1 MRRRKL
7 SCRLAFA
14 AALCIAS
21 FLGLTAPSH
30 GEMIFVGD
38 METGDLSQW
47 KTRQLPKPDSGG
59 VVSSVAREGNH
70 ALRVLLRR
78 HDEVGRERAEVMPS
92 AHPAF
97 PQFRNNYHL
106 GEEYWYAVSIYL
118 PPDWVLDDDAET
130 LFQFH
135 ASPDR
140 HLREPNTKPPLA
152 LGIEGT
158 HWRLFIRGDNR
169 PRITKSDPPQFSQY
183 LQLAPIAP
191 GVWSDWVFRIKWSC
205 GADGILQVWKDGQ
218 LVAEHYGMNTY
229 NDRIGPYLK
238 LGIYKHV
245 WIRKPT
251 NTDRREVYFDSLRI
265 MRGTSSY
272 EEMVAK

>member
-92 AHPAF
+92 
-97 PQFRNNYHL
+97 
-106 GEEYWYAVSIYL
+106 
-118 PPDWVLDDDAET
+118 
-130 LFQFH
+130 
-135 ASPDR
+135 
-140 HLREPNTKPPLA
+140 
-152 LGIEGT
+152 
-158 HWRLFIRGDNR
+158 
-169 PRITKSDPPQFSQY
+169 
-183 LQLAPIAP
+183 
-191 GVWSDWVFRIKWSC
+191 
-205 GADGILQVWKDGQ
+205 
-218 LVAEHYGMNTY
+218 
-229 NDRIGPYLK
+229 
-238 LGIYKHV
+238 
-245 WIRKPT
+245 
-251 NTDRREVYFDSLRI
+251 
-265 MRGTSSY
+265 
-272 EEMVAK
+272 